1 MKKENIYKLLFL
13 LGLCPFL
20 APIIYYFMLLIIHN
34 SNSLTLIDLLIMWSF
49 VYWPIYLIGIVLL
62 VISIYKLKKDKWFT
76 YLFLYFTYIESRG
89 IIYIEIRGIGGVNMP
104 IDKGYISGSSRLLV
118 LKLLNEKPLYGY
130 ELIKT
135 LKERSNDTFDMKEGT
150 LYPILHKLENDRLI
164 KSSNQEVSGRV
175 RKVYSITTRGVKV
188 LEEEMQQWNKFSLA
202 VNQVLAFK
210 GA

>member
-20 APIIYYFMLLIIHN
+20 APFIYYFMLLIIHN

-118 LKLLNEKPLYGY
+118 LKLLNEKPFYGY

-175 RKVYSITTRGVKV
+175 RKVYSITTRGIKV
-188 LEEEMQQWNKFSLA
+188 LEEEMKQWNEFSLA
-202 VNQVLAFK
+202 VNQVLAFS
-210 GA
+210 GT